1 MEADD
6 TSRGN
11 NMSSS
16 TVLVQYSIDTGDD
29 LRLGSEGEGDR

>member
-6 TSRGN
+6 TSRGKYY
-11 NMSSS
+11 
-16 TVLVQYSIDTGDD
+16 VWQYILVQYSIYTGDD